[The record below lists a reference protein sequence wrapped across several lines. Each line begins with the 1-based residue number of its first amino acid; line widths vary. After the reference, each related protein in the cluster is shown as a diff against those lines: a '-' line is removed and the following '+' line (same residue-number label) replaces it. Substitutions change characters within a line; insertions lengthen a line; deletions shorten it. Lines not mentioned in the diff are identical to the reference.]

1 MSGRICLDTSAVIKI
16 FRNDPQSKHL
26 LAQYSRY
33 SLPVPVVAEL
43 LFAAKNSVKSIEN
56 IEIYSQFIDACTTI
70 GTTRKTAEIYS
81 DIRLQLKRNGKP
93 IPENDIWIAAIC
105 KEHNLMIA
113 TADIHFSYI
122 DELQLYSW

>member
-16 FRNDPQSKHL
+16 FRNDPLSQRL
-26 LAQYSRY
+26 LVQYSRY

-43 LFAAKNSVKSIEN
+43 LFAAKNSAKNVEN
-56 IEIYSQFIDACTTI
+56 LEIYWQFIDACTII
-70 GTTRKTAEIYS
+70 GITRKTAEIYS

-93 IPENDIWIAAIC
+93 IPENDIWIAAVC

-122 DELQLYSW
+122 DGLQIYSW